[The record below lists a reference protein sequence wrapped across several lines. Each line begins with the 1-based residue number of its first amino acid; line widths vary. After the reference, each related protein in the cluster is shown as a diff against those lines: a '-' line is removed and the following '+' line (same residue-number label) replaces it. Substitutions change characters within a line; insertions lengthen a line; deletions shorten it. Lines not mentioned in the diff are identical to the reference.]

1 MSSLRPFE
9 PDDLFKFNL
18 TNLDTLTENYDLH
31 FYFTYLAKWP
41 SLFNVVE
48 GPKGEINAYM
58 MGKMESSPDMYQ
70 HSEHYLPWHAH
81 ITALTVAPPS
91 RRLGLAKLLTE
102 SLERAG
108 NEYNAWFVD
117 LFVRKS
123 NKVATDMYRGMGYS
137 VYRRVVGYY
146 SDDPTGKSDNEDAYD
161 MRKPLARD
169 KTFKHIRKKGEEHEV
184 SPEDVW

>member
-48 GPKGEINAYM
+48 GPKGEINAYSKCRSTNSYSHRTPELTPSIV
-58 MGKMESSPDMYQ
+58 MGKMESSPEMYQ

-91 RRLGLAKLLTE
+91 RRLGFARLLTE

-108 NEYNAWFVD
+108 GEYNAWFVD

-123 NKVATDMYRGMGYS
+123 NKVATDMYRGMGQVTPPIS
-137 VYRRVVGYY
+137 H
-146 SDDPTGKSDNEDAYD
+146 SE
-161 MRKPLARD
+161 
-169 KTFKHIRKKGEEHEV
+169 
-184 SPEDVW
+184 